1 VLGKYKTACGGL
13 DASFSYK
20 GAADDVLLC
29 LDLLAEKGHVVCEGV
44 VAMSSYGFGRL
55 TCFADGQKAKGNNVI
70 FALLDTPPELCVK
83 RVRERRRVAGNIAR
97 FDPEKLLDKFVSVV
111 RTQEQLQKAG
121 YDARILPHEE
131 PLQTLLRWFDER
143 K

>member
-1 VLGKYKTACGGL
+1 VAAL

-29 LDLLAEKGHVVCEGV
+29 LDLLAEKGDVVGEGV

-55 TCFADGQKAKGNNVI
+55 TNFAHAQKSKGNNVI
-70 FALLDTPPELCVK
+70 FALLDTPAEVCVK
-83 RVRERRRVAGNIAR
+83 RVRGRRKAAGNGTP
-97 FDPEKLLDKFVSVV
+97 FDPEKLLDKYVSLA

-121 YDARILPHEE
+121 YDARMIPHEE
-131 PLQTLLRWFDER
+131 LLHTLLRWFTER